1 MRRVWWQKMIL
12 YPNASLR
19 HAAEVVSISTERHD
33 ISTGA
38 MTSREAGKK
47 REQALLPHPKC

>member
-19 HAAEVVSISTERHD
+19 HAAEVVSISTVRHD
-33 ISTGA
+33 ISTGV